1 MYVGVYSTV
10 YTCSTYS
17 SKGGGLFSKG
27 QQPASPGRG
36 EGGGDRAFLLFV
48 SQLRFFSEHLIR
60 SKYSYILCTLWSAGV
75 LCSTLL
81 YAISLPTYICTTL
94 GRYQDG
100 IPTVLLYCAHH
111 IYVGQSPWR
120 NRSECRTTYLR
131 YQYNIFHYFVM
142 QLEALCTRSASK
154 GPGYGWARWGHIN
167 LNYPIASYAPNYVA
181 ILMFPLP
188 PPGRYVLDRL
198 HRLLTYQL

>member
-36 EGGGDRAFLLFV
+36 EGGGGGDRAFLLFV

-120 NRSECRTTYLR
+120 IGVSAELPTLGTSTIYFTTSSCSWKLFASGQLQR
-131 YQYNIFHYFVM
+131 DLVM
-142 QLEALCTRSASK
+142 A
-154 GPGYGWARWGHIN
+154 GPVGDIS
-167 LNYPIASYAPNYVA
+167 I
-181 ILMFPLP
+181 
-188 PPGRYVLDRL
+188 
-198 HRLLTYQL
+198 